1 MNTPHQTDFLYIT
14 NSDED
19 APPAVFG
26 ERKFNYLLYANDVVL
41 LWLG

>member
-1 MNTPHQTDFLYIT
+1 MF
-14 NSDED
+14 DED

-41 LWLG
+41 IWLG